1 MHWRGRKNDG
11 ELKVVVLGKEHHLLD
26 VYRMHPHLM
35 IARPLVGAME
45 LIKEFLEHGNG
56 ELILRCLVI

>member
-1 MHWRGRKNDG
+1 MHWRVRENDG

-35 IARPLVGAME
+35 IARPLLGAME
-45 LIKEFLEHGNG
+45 LIEEFLEHGDV
-56 ELILRCLVI
+56 ELVLGCLVI